1 MKIGIVSNYY
11 LTGYGYR
18 EGAERMRKHGYLCAD
33 YQDFVNTETDFF
45 KLCERDFEKTLREQR
60 NTVEG
65 CGITFSQTHS
75 PWRYPPRDFLPEDRA
90 ERLESMKK
98 AIRGTAYLGAPYFV
112 VHPVMPF
119 GANSS
124 DNAGEMIEMN
134 CDFMGQLADAG
145 REYGVTVCL
154 ENLPTWYTD
163 GKGFRMIYEGH
174 CCNPYD
180 AVAEID
186 MLNDI
191 AGKECFGLCLD
202 TGHLNITRT
211 PVNNYVSVL
220 GNRIKCL
227 HMHDN
232 NGMDDSHMA
241 PYTGSVRWEDYIS
254 ALRAIGYSGDLSFE
268 TFRQTTKSVMPAELV
283 SPWLRLMAQE
293 ADYFRREITK

>member
-154 ENLPTWYTD
+154 ENMPFPQLPITTS
-163 GKGFRMIYEGH
+163 RQ
-174 CCNPYD
+174 
-180 AVAEID
+180 VADFAKRINSD
-186 MLNDI
+186 YF
-191 AGKECFGLCLD
+191 KVCLD
-202 TGHLNITRT
+202 TGHCLVCKEDLSGAVRYIGKDLLATLHIHDNDGKQDRHLLPYEGIADWEAFSEALYDIGFDGTFSIETRPKIADDPIET
-211 PVNNYVSVL
+211 EKNEIALASL
-220 GNRIKCL
+220 AARIARIK
-227 HMHDN
+227 
-232 NGMDDSHMA
+232 
-241 PYTGSVRWEDYIS
+241 
-254 ALRAIGYSGDLSFE
+254 
-268 TFRQTTKSVMPAELV
+268 
-283 SPWLRLMAQE
+283 
-293 ADYFRREITK
+293 